1 MFDASHGNP
10 ELDGF
15 PCRGACVTVRAMTHR
30 KPGTQGLG
38 HVASGAAAHPNHPPT
53 AVSGRIAGT
62 APRSR
67 ASFVKLWAGYPNSH
81 PYVDPKTGDDPP
93 GFDNQCAI
101 KLSVALHAT
110 GIDLASFKGASV
122 RVAAGKAAIRAEE
135 LGAWL
140 RVQHIDGM
148 LGPIDITGADWQ
160 DKIKGKHGIV
170 AFDNYWTRPGEKTP
184 TGDHIDLWDG
194 SSLTS
199 SGLAGMAVSFAR
211 FTLGMRSGP
220 GFSDLGKATR
230 ITFWEIQ

>member
-1 MFDASHGNP
+1 MTHPKTGTPGSASHTLPNRDHASRP
-10 ELDGF
+10 
-15 PCRGACVTVRAMTHR
+15 
-30 KPGTQGLG
+30 PGTSTQRA
-38 HVASGAAAHPNHPPT
+38 VTPP
-53 AVSGRIAGT
+53 
-62 APRSR
+62 PRAT
-67 ASFVKLWAGYPNSH
+67 ASFVKMWAGYPSSH

-122 RVAAGKAAIRAEE
+122 HVAAGKAAIRAEE

-140 RVQHIDGM
+140 KFQHIEGM
-148 LGPIDITGADWQ
+148 LGPVDITGADWQ

-170 AFDNYWTRPGEKTP
+170 AFTNYWTRPGEKTP

-194 SSLTS
+194 GSLTS

-220 GFSDLGKATR
+220 GFSDLGKATS
-230 ITFWEIQ
+230 ITFWEVR

>member
-1 MFDASHGNP
+1 
-10 ELDGF
+10 
-15 PCRGACVTVRAMTHR
+15 MTHR
-30 KPGTQGLG
+30 KPGTHGLG
-38 HVASGAAAHPNHPPT
+38 HAASGAHAHPNHPAPT
-53 AVSGRIAGT
+53 VSGSVAGLG
-62 APRSR
+62 PKPK
-67 ASFVKLWAGYPNSH
+67 ASFVKMWAGYPNSH

-93 GFDNQCAI
+93 GYDNQCAI
-101 KLSVALHAT
+101 KLSVALHAS
-110 GIDLASFKGASV
+110 GIEMNSFKGASV
-122 RVAAGKAAIRAEE
+122 KVAAGKAAVRAEE

-140 RVQHIDGM
+140 RAQHIDGM
-148 LGPIDITGADWQ
+148 LAGVVITGADWQ

-199 SGLAGMAVSFAR
+199 SGLAGLAVSIAR
-211 FTLGMRSGP
+211 FRLGMRSGP